1 VGIWAAVLHHTKMV
15 GGLATLRAAVSSAT
29 GSVLGRSP
37 AETSRVE
44 VMEELVAKFWR
55 LEEMCSWLEQPN
67 ARICDLLLG
76 PPLNQ
81 ARCAD
86 YLDEAVGRLQEELV
100 ARREVNAELEAL
112 QTSAEQVRD
121 LVLGNIDELSSLA
134 ASLSAV
140 VELLEGLVDTTAA
153 NGVRWVTRSALV
165 AALSHFLE
173 LETELELLMS
183 GHNADLIGDQAYA
196 LWTRVHAASDLL
208 VSHVSPSVA
217 RSPPDSAGE

>member
-86 YLDEAVGRLQEELV
+86 YLDEAVGQLQEELV

-112 QTSAEQVRD
+112 RTSAERVRD

-153 NGVRWVTRSALV
+153 NGVR
-165 AALSHFLE
+165 
-173 LETELELLMS
+173 
-183 GHNADLIGDQAYA
+183 
-196 LWTRVHAASDLL
+196 
-208 VSHVSPSVA
+208 
-217 RSPPDSAGE
+217 